1 MPTYIIIFLS
11 LFFIIRRTEKAGRNM
26 SDLLALIYPWVK
38 AFHIVSV
45 ISWMAALFY
54 LPRLLV
60 HHTERVG
67 LSGETHDLFT
77 MMEGKLAKV
86 IMLPAMMATWL
97 FGLLLVATPGIVD
110 WSMVWPWSKAAGVI
124 AMTVFHVWLKRRVRD
139 FAGGQNELT
148 GKRYR
153 IMNEV
158 PTLLMFLI
166 VFSVVVKF

>member
-1 MPTYIIIFLS
+1 MTDFLP
-11 LFFIIRRTEKAGRNM
+11 
-26 SDLLALIYPWVK
+26 LAYPWFK

-54 LPRLLV
+54 LPRILV
-60 HHTERVG
+60 HHTEQVG
-67 LSGETHDLFT
+67 LSGDTHELFT

-86 IMLPAMMATWL
+86 IMSPAMIATWV

-110 WSMVWPWSKAAGVI
+110 WSMVWPWTKAAGVI
-124 AMTVFHVWLKRRVRD
+124 AMTVFHVWLTRRVKD
-139 FAGGQNELT
+139 FSNGENELT

-166 VFSVVVKF
+166 VFSVVIKF